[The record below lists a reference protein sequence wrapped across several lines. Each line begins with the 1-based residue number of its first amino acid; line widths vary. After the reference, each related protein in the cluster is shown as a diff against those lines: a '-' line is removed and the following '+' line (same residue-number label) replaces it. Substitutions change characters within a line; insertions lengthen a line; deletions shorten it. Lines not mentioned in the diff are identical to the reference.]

1 MLNEMSQRKTST
13 KCSLLHVSSRKM
25 ITKTKNKLTK
35 NRLVARHGSCWQIF
49 IFKFNV
55 KRH

>member
-1 MLNEMSQRKTST
+1 MDLENTMLSEMSQRKTST

-35 NRLVARHGSCWQIF
+35 NRLVARHGELLTNFHI
-49 IFKFNV
+49 
-55 KRH
+55 